1 MVCSDSAH
9 ETYPWLRACD
19 KTVTTLEY
27 PDVTSAIACCWSRCG
42 MEWCD
47 EEVSSVQASGVEVV
61 VGPPSFPRNSS
72 PGSSASFNAA
82 GGGGASKCQ
91 AAGAG
96 AGRAGAGGMP
106 EQQPSLPLCPLS
118 LCEGVSG
125 PNSQADLHQT
135 YSCFTPDLLMT
146 KLAFIDSISDLL
158 KYIHNIKR

>member
-61 VGPPSFPRNSS
+61 VGPPFPRNSS

-82 GGGGASKCQ
+82 GGASEQMSGGGRQ
-91 AAGAG
+91 AC
-96 AGRAGAGGMP
+96 RSNSP
-106 EQQPSLPLCPLS
+106 PCSLPLCPLS

-125 PNSQADLHQT
+125 PDSQADLHQT

-146 KLAFIDSISDLL
+146 KSAFIDSISDLL

>member
-61 VGPPSFPRNSS
+61 VGPPSLPSLVTVPPEVALRSTQ
-72 PGSSASFNAA
+72 PEER
-82 GGGGASKCQ
+82 ASKCQ
-91 AAGAG
+91 AAGGRHAG
-96 AGRAGAGGMP
+96 ATALPA
-106 EQQPSLPLCPLS
+106 PSLSARSHCAKVFQAQIPKQICTKPIP
-118 LCEGVSG
+118 VSH
-125 PNSQADLHQT
+125 LT
-135 YSCFTPDLLMT
+135 FL
-146 KLAFIDSISDLL
+146 
-158 KYIHNIKR
+158 